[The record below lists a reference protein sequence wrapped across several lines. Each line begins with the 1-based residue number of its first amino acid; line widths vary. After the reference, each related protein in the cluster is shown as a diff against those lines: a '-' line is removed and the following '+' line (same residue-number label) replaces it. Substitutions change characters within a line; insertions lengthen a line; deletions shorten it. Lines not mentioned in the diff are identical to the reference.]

1 MIDRARRR
9 LLKAALAAAGSSLLA
24 WREAAAQAALLR
36 APRRALV
43 IGNSSYAFGPLKNPA
58 NDARAIAEE
67 LKRTGFEVAAA
78 TDLNREQMMDAIRAY
93 GEDLARSKAVGVFY
107 FAGHGVQFAWR
118 NYLLPT
124 DARVSRMEELQ
135 ASGVDVNSVIESIA
149 RAANPMNVIIL
160 DACREN
166 PFGRD
171 FRVEQKGLSQLDAP
185 PGTLLAFA
193 TSPGNVASDG
203 DGANGLYTENLLR
216 EIKVPEAKIEDVFK
230 RVRLAV
236 RRRSRGQQIPWE
248 STSLE
253 EDFYFLPPKE
263 LKKLAEEELEREFRE
278 QQAAWEKVQAAERQ
292 RQAKA
297 ERERLRKEEAARQ
310 EQAKLAEQ
318 RRREE
323 AERERMKQEELA
335 LQQKLRAAEQQRAD
349 AERARLLKEEA
360 ALQQRLKAAELKR
373 LQDAERERQAKEDT
387 ARIERQ
393 KAASATL
400 PVEDYLRQYPSG
412 YFSELA
418 QLQLDRVLEREGEKK
433 IEIIASPQNPYTKGF
448 AKSDTQYRVGDS
460 YTYDSSDLYS
470 RVVAQ
475 TVRQTIT
482 SITDTEVIY
491 NNGRLVTDL
500 LGNILKSPD
509 GRTFSANQRTPGEFI
524 VGKRWTTRFVTTLP
538 GGGESQTEI
547 SFRITGTER
556 ITVAAGTFDT
566 FVVVGHG
573 WGSGVGPALQIGS
586 KAWFSPGKVRRPIAS
601 ENLRKNDRRILQ
613 AQRLELVSY
622 QQS

>member
-1 MIDRARRR
+1 MIDWTRRR
-9 LLKAALAAAGSSLLA
+9 LFKAALAVAGSSLLK
-24 WREAAAQAALLR
+24 WRWAAAQVALLR

-43 IGNSSYAFGPLKNPA
+43 IGNSSYSFAPLKNPA
-58 NDARAIAEE
+58 NDARAIAGE
-67 LKRTGFEVAAA
+67 LERAGFEVVSA
-78 TDLNREQMMDAIRAY
+78 TDLDRERMMNAIRAY
-93 GEDLARSKAVGVFY
+93 GEGLARSKAVGVFY
-107 FAGHGVQFAWR
+107 YAGHGVQFAWR
-118 NYLLPT
+118 NYLLPL
-124 DARVSRMEELQ
+124 DARVSRMEDVQ
-135 ASGVDVNSVIESIA
+135 ASCVDMNAVIESIA

-263 LKKLAEEELEREFRE
+263 LKKLAEEEREREFRE
-278 QQAAWEKVQAAERQ
+278 QQAQWQKVQAAGT
-292 RQAKA
+292 AP
-297 ERERLRKEEAARQ
+297 
-310 EQAKLAEQ
+310 
-318 RRREE
+318 
-323 AERERMKQEELA
+323 A
-335 LQQKLRAAEQQRAD
+335 L
-349 AERARLLKEEA
+349 
-360 ALQQRLKAAELKR
+360 
-373 LQDAERERQAKEDT
+373 
-387 ARIERQ
+387 
-393 KAASATL
+393 
-400 PVEDYLRQYPSG
+400 EDYLRQHPSG

-418 QLQLDRVLEREGEKK
+418 QLQLDRLLAREGEKK
-433 IEIIASPQNPYTKGF
+433 IEVVTAPQNPYTKGF
-448 AKSDTQYRVGDS
+448 ARSDTQYKVGDS

-470 RVVAQ
+470 RVVAR

-482 SITDTEVIY
+482 RITDTEVIY

-500 LGNILKSPD
+500 LGNALKLPD
-509 GRTFSANQRTPGEFI
+509 GRTFSANQRHPTEFV
-524 VGKRWTTRFVTTLP
+524 VGKRWTTRYVTTVP
-538 GGGESQTEI
+538 RAGESQAEI

-556 ITVAAGTFDT
+556 ITVPAGTFDT
-566 FVVVGHG
+566 FVVVGEG
-573 WGSGVGPALQIGS
+573 WGSGLGPPLQIGL
-586 KAWFSPGKVRRPIAS
+586 KAWYAPGKVRRPIAI
-601 ENLRKNDRRILQ
+601 ETLRKDRLRTLQ
-613 AQRLELVSY
+613 AERLELVAY

>member
-9 LLKAALAAAGSSLLA
+9 LLKAALAAAGGSLLQ
-24 WREAAAQAALLR
+24 WRWAAAQTTLLR

-43 IGNSSYAFGPLKNPA
+43 IGNSSYSFGPLKNPA

-67 LKRTGFEVAAA
+67 LKRTGFEVASA
-78 TDLNREQMMDAIRAY
+78 TDLSREQMMNAISAY
-93 GEDLARSKAVGVFY
+93 GEGLTRSKAVGVFY
-107 FAGHGVQFAWR
+107 FAGHGVQLAWR

-124 DARVSRMEELQ
+124 DALVSRMEDVQ
-135 ASGVDVNSVIESIA
+135 ASCVDVNAVIESIT

-203 DGANGLYTENLLR
+203 EGSNGLYTENLLR

-253 EDFYFLPPKE
+253 EDFYFLPPRELKE
-263 LKKLAEEELEREFRE
+263 LAEQEREREFRE
-278 QQAAWEKVQAAERQ
+278 QQALWEKVQAAERQ
-292 RQAKA
+292 RQAEA

-310 EQAKLAEQ
+310 EQARLAEQ

-335 LQQKLRAAEQQRAD
+335 LQRKLRDAEQQRAD

-360 ALQQRLKAAELKR
+360 ALQERQKAAELKR
-373 LQDAERERQAKEDT
+373 LQDAERERQAKAEA

-393 KAASATL
+393 KAASTVL

-418 QLQLDRVLEREGEKK
+418 QLQLDRVLEREGENK
-433 IEIIASPQNPYTKGF
+433 IEIIASPQNPYSKGF
-448 AKSDTQYRVGDS
+448 ATTDTQYRIGDS
-460 YTYDSSDLYS
+460 YTYHSSDLYS
-470 RVVAQ
+470 RVVAR

-482 SITDTEVIY
+482 KITDTEVIY
-491 NNGRLVTDL
+491 NDGRLVTDL

-509 GRTFSANQRTPGEFI
+509 GRSFSANQRTPGEFV
-524 VGKRWTTRFVTTLP
+524 VGKRWSTRFVTTVP
-538 GGGESQTEI
+538 ERGESQTEI

-573 WGSGVGPALQIGS
+573 WSSGAGPMLQVGS
-586 KAWFSPGKVRRPIAS
+586 KAWFAPGKVRRPVAIES
-601 ENLRKNDRRILQ
+601 LRKNRQRTLQ
-613 AQRLELVSY
+613 AERLELVSY